1 MKIAIIDNYDSF
13 TFNLSHLVKSLGQQV
28 EVYRNNRFEM
38 PELER
43 FDKIILSPGPGIPS
57 EAGLLTDVIRN
68 YAGRKPMLGVC
79 LGHQA
84 IGEVFGGR
92 LENLSEVFH
101 GVATEGTQFGN
112 DYIFNGL
119 PERIVMGRY
128 HSWVVSRDAFP
139 DCLEITALSDEGQ
152 IMALRHRKYD
162 IHGIQFHP
170 ESVLTPDGASII
182 RNWINNKHM

>member
-28 EVYRNNRFEM
+28 EVYRNDRFEM
-38 PELER
+38 PELEC

-57 EAGLLTDVIRN
+57 EAGLLLDVIRS

-92 LENLSEVFH
+92 LENLSDVFH

-112 DYIFNGL
+112 DYIFDGL

-139 DCLEITALSDEGQ
+139 DCLEITAQSDEGQ

-170 ESVLTPDGASII
+170 ESVLTPDGAAII
-182 RNWINNKHM
+182 KNWINY

>member
-28 EVYRNNRFEM
+28 EVYRNDRFEM
-38 PELER
+38 PELEC

-57 EAGLLTDVIRN
+57 EAGLLLDVIRS

-84 IGEVFGGR
+84 IGEVFGGK
-92 LENLSEVFH
+92 LENLSDVFH

-112 DYIFNGL
+112 DYIFDGL

-139 DCLEITALSDEGQ
+139 DCLEITAQSDEGQ

-182 RNWINNKHM
+182 KNWINY

>member
-28 EVYRNNRFEM
+28 EVYRNDRFEM
-38 PELER
+38 QELER

-57 EAGLLTDVIRN
+57 EAGLLLDVIRS

-92 LENLSEVFH
+92 LENLSDVFH
-101 GVATEGTQFGN
+101 GVTTEGTQFGN
-112 DYIFNGL
+112 DYIFDGL

-139 DCLEITALSDEGQ
+139 DCLEITAQSDEGQ

-170 ESVLTPDGASII
+170 ESVLTPDGAAII
-182 RNWINNKHM
+182 KNWINY

>member
-1 MKIAIIDNYDSF
+1 MKVVIIDNYDSF
-13 TFNLSHLVKSLGQQV
+13 TYNLSHLVKELGAEV
-28 EVYRNNRFEM
+28 KVYRNDQFDLPM
-38 PELER
+38 LDQY
-43 FDKIILSPGPGIPS
+43 DKIILSPGPGIPS
-57 EAGLLTDVIRN
+57 EAGLMPEVIKK

-84 IGEVFGGR
+84 IGEAFGAA

-119 PERIVMGRY
+119 GKRFTMGRY
-128 HSWVVSRDAFP
+128 HSWVVSKEGFP
-139 DCLEITALSDEGQ
+139 DCLEITAESDEGQ
-152 IMALRHRKYD
+152 IMGLRHRSYD

-170 ESVLTPDGASII
+170 ESVLTPEGSVIVK
-182 RNWINNKHM
+182 NFLFNK